1 MTIPFALSPKYFRFG
16 TIEAGENKNHMK
28 GQHQGRNHLYR
39 LRRSRGLRQ
48 KQLALLLGYRGHA
61 MVSRLERGV
70 SLPSLPEAM
79 LLEMA
84 LGARVQ
90 DIYRDLHEALEDLIL
105 KRAAILP
112 VLLRRHIR
120 GRLRGEDDI

>member
-1 MTIPFALSPKYFRFG
+1 LA
-16 TIEAGENKNHMK
+16 
-28 GQHQGRNHLYR
+28 
-39 LRRSRGLRQ
+39 Q
-48 KQLALLLGYRGHA
+48 KQLAILLGYRSHA

-90 DIYRDLHEALEDLIL
+90 DIYVDLQQALELLIL
-105 KRAAILP
+105 KRAATLP
-112 VLLRRHIR
+112 IDIRRPIR
-120 GRLRGEDDI
+120 GRLRGEDDSDERHS